1 MTEPRRYVAIAELEL
16 ARAPATLAAL
26 GLGSCVA
33 VIMHDPV
40 AEVGGLAHVL
50 LPSPN
55 VGRARPSSAGR
66 FAPTAV
72 ANLVEGLIA
81 LGAAQPRLSAR
92 LVGGASMFAA
102 LQPPGTIQ
110 MGERNVLAVREALHR
125 HRIRLAG
132 EVVGGEFGRSVSFDV
147 ATGRVRVTSYE
158 HGDVEL

>member
-1 MTEPRRYVAIAELEL
+1 VSEARRYVAIAELEL
-16 ARAPATLAAL
+16 ARAPATLSAL

-40 AEVGGLAHVL
+40 AGVGGLAHVL

-55 VGRARPSSAGR
+55 VGRARPASPGR

-72 ANLVEGLIA
+72 AKLVEGLIA
-81 LGAAQPRLSAR
+81 MGAAQPRLSAR
-92 LVGGASMFAA
+92 LVGGASMFAT

-125 HRIRLAG
+125 HRIRLIG
-132 EVVGGEFGRSVSFDV
+132 EEVGGEFGRSVTFDV
-147 ATGRVRVTSYE
+147 GSGRVLVSSYQ
-158 HGDVEL
+158 HGEIEL